1 MTVCGKNI
9 IRRRSKDLKYAKE
22 EDDQIIKIYLIYEKK
37 QKRFCGKKN
46 KSVITNGFFSHF
58 DIFRIKKL

>member
-22 EDDQIIKIYLIYEKK
+22 EDDQIIKIYLIYEKNK
-37 QKRFCGKKN
+37 NDFVGKKN